1 MTSIQQTT
9 NQSED
14 SVIPKPKWRLYIN
27 RLIAGEIS
35 VFSRYYD
42 QVIQL
47 NKRDEDTG
55 HLLDYLDNP
64 KKSQVD
70 NLQDLSDLSSE
81 KDKRSI
87 ILLNGNLNYDY
98 DIQRTL
104 DCCYEKMS
112 STTRLVA
119 VLYNPYLSWL
129 FSIAHTLG
137 IIKGI
142 APETFITRKDLSNI
156 CKLSHF
162 EVVRFRSS
170 VFFPFKLFGL
180 GNIINKSLVA
190 LPFFRLFSL
199 TSMVV
204 LRPIKKVVK
213 APSISIVIPA
223 RNESGN
229 IENALKRLDKFAED
243 MEIIFIEGNST
254 DDTWDEI
261 QRVAKAYEGQWK
273 IKIGQQTGKGKSN
286 ACEKGFELATG
297 ELLTILDAD
306 LTMPP
311 EQLGRYYRAYTKGQA
326 EFINGSRL
334 LYPMEGEAMR
344 FLNKLGN
351 IFFAKALSWV
361 LDHDYT
367 DSLCGTKLFTRWDYD
382 RFLRWRDD
390 FGKHDPFGDFDLL
403 FPAASLSIGT
413 IDIPIRY
420 LDRTY
425 GDTNISRFRHGVMLL
440 KMTLVGFLK
449 IKTRL
454 I

>member
-1 MTSIQQTT
+1 MTPMQQTT
-9 NQSED
+9 QQTNSP
-14 SVIPKPKWRLYIN
+14 SISKASWRLYIN
-27 RLIAGEIS
+27 RLIAREIS

-42 QVIQL
+42 QLIQV
-47 NKRDEDTG
+47 NQRDEDTG
-55 HLLDYLDNP
+55 HLYDYIDIPN
-64 KKSQVD
+64 KKQVK
-70 NLQDLSDLSSE
+70 NSIELSDLSGE
-81 KDKRSI
+81 LDKRSLL
-87 ILLNGNLNYDY
+87 LLNGNLNYDY
-98 DIQRTL
+98 DIQKTL
-104 DCCYEKMS
+104 DSFHEKLS
-112 STTRLVA
+112 QTSRLVA
-119 VLYNPYLSWL
+119 VLYNPYLS
-129 FSIAHTLG
+129 FIFKFAHKIGL
-137 IIKGI
+137 IKGK
-142 APETFITRKDLSNI
+142 APETFMTHKDLNNLA
-156 CKLSHF
+156 KLANY
-162 EVVRFRSS
+162 EVVRERN
-170 VFFPFKLFGL
+170 VAHIPFSIFGL
-180 GNIINKSLVA
+180 GTFLNKVLVA
-190 LPFFRLFSL
+190 IPVVRHLSL
-199 TSMVV
+199 ASIIV
-204 LRPIKKVVK
+204 LRPIKEKIHK
-213 APSISIVIPA
+213 PSISIVIPA

-261 QRVAKAYEGQWK
+261 QRVAEAYKDQWK

-286 ACEKGFELATG
+286 ACEKGFELASG

-311 EQLGRYYRAYTKGQA
+311 EQLNRYYKSYIRGQA

-351 IFFAKALSWV
+351 IFFAKSLSWV

-425 GDTNISRFRHGVMLL
+425 GDTNISRFSHGLMLL

-454 I
+454 M